1 MRSEELV
8 VRWWWDGG
16 LWRGFPPPRLPGHMD
31 AETFSFLM
39 FSKSDSLLLRNSS
52 EMRDDLTRNL
62 LTLRFTGSRK
72 HCVYRYIKIYF

>member
-1 MRSEELV
+1 MGQGALE
-8 VRWWWDGG
+8 G
-16 LWRGFPPPRLPGHMD
+16 LPGRMD

-62 LTLRFTGSRK
+62 LTLLFTG
-72 HCVYRYIKIYF
+72 